1 MAPKRKSDATVEQ
14 TTLPTVAVLTNS
26 KEVNVRVD
34 ASAAEPVA
42 KKSRVTDACDSAST
56 SKGEGK
62 AAPRDWK
69 DIKLDGEDE
78 VRVFALVLQ

>member
-26 KEVNVRVD
+26 KEVNVD

-42 KKSRVTDACDSAST
+42 KKSRVTDTSAST
-56 SKGEGK
+56 SKGKGK